1 MEYPKPFMRLAELK
15 SMGLPEQML
24 LDAYRE
30 KGQRFAQ
37 KVNPTKKTSPILF
50 DTAAFE
56 KWRMEK
62 LILENKSIPRGRT
75 GMSA

>member
-1 MEYPKPFMRLAELK
+1 MDYPKPFMKIAELK
-15 SMGLPEQML
+15 KLGLPEQML

-37 KVNPTKKTSPILF
+37 KVNPAKKTSSILF
-50 DTAAFE
+50 DTAGFE

-62 LILENKSIPRGRT
+62 LIMENKSIPRGGVRMGT
-75 GMSA
+75 

>member
-1 MEYPKPFMRLAELK
+1 MQYPKPFMRLQELK

-37 KVNPTKKTSPILF
+37 KINPAKKTSPILF
-50 DTAAFE
+50 DTTEFE
-56 KWRMEK
+56 KWR
-62 LILENKSIPRGRT
+62 LARLDLENKSIPRGR
-75 GMSA
+75 AV

>member
-1 MEYPKPFMRLAELK
+1 MEYPKPFMKITELK
-15 SMGLPEQML
+15 KLGLPEQML

-37 KVNPTKKTSPILF
+37 KINPTKKTSPILF
-50 DTAAFE
+50 DTAGFE